1 MRRGK
6 KTILRNAETISLNH
20 GQQQLTV
27 IFCGGRYNLLAPL
40 FLPTMEA
47 TNQNDA
53 TGSLKRRAISPRADS
68 SQRHVD
74 DNRKSSRQDDGGSFH
89 PPLESTAES
98 NLIDG
103 QCSVESLLA
112 VPLEVI
118 FREIGDGS
126 TPKTTTTSAVASLQ
140 TTTTMGKPWLT
151 RAEAHCLLRVSMLAH
166 ELDVLVRLSEQ
177 ALSQQQWRRSF
188 RERLIQN
195 SKANQDQHGTTEDCR
210 GIERVAVVHP
220 FLRAVLPILEIQ
232 DRFISV
238 GCLEYV
244 QMELDRILLGLEMC
258 AVTLR
263 QSAEQNFT
271 LADNLLDTLDD
282 GLSSPSGAAFNS
294 TNSSGRT
301 LAQEKRKLAEL
312 EVELC
317 HRLQSLLHDNCEHTN
332 NNTAVDPAPAE
343 SMLSDASSCIGYDR
357 SRNILTDFTLEPMEK
372 VCARILGLPNFSHG
386 NPERTSLLAVAAP
399 AAIATQKRVLFPPS
413 VAGQEEDVDGTLSCS
428 PPPPKP
434 GTPSSDNSSHDE
446 EHLCNNDNSFQ
457 LLSPPIESQNSYMQK
472 AKAAEALAVL
482 AFAN

>member
-1 MRRGK
+1 
-6 KTILRNAETISLNH
+6 
-20 GQQQLTV
+20 
-27 IFCGGRYNLLAPL
+27 
-40 FLPTMEA
+40 MEA
-47 TNQNDA
+47 TYHNNE
-53 TGSLKRRAISPRADS
+53 TGSLKRRASSPGGDS

-74 DNRKSSRQDDGGSFH
+74 DNRKHSRHNSGGNQL
-89 PPLESTAES
+89 PTLESTAEL
-98 NLIDG
+98 NPIDG
-103 QCSVESLLA
+103 QYSVESLLA

-118 FREIGDGS
+118 FREIGGGS
-126 TPKTTTTSAVASLQ
+126 TPTTTRAVASLPA
-140 TTTTMGKPWLT
+140 TETNGKPWLT

-188 RERLIQN
+188 RERLIHN
-195 SKANQDQHGTTEDCR
+195 SQANQDRHGTTEESPV
-210 GIERVAVVHP
+210 IERVAVVHP
-220 FLRAVLPILEIQ
+220 FLRAVFPILEIQ
-232 DRFISV
+232 DRFTST

-312 EVELC
+312 EEELC
-317 HRLQSLLHDNCEHTN
+317 HRLQSLLHDYSDTN
-332 NNTAVDPAPAE
+332 NNNNRSDIALDPVPAE
-343 SMLSDASSCIGYDR
+343 SMLSDASSCVGYDR

-372 VCARILGLPNFSHG
+372 VCARILGLPNYSYG
-386 NPERTSLLAVAAP
+386 NPERTSLLAVVAPAP
-399 AAIATQKRVLFPPS
+399 AATVTQKRVLFPPS
-413 VAGQEEDVDGTLSCS
+413 IAGLEEDVDGISSC

-434 GTPSSDNSSHDE
+434 GTCSSENSNHDE
-446 EHLCNNDNSFQ
+446 ENLCNNESSLQ
-457 LLSPPIESQNSYMQK
+457 LLSPPFESQNSYMQK

-482 AFAN
+482 AFGN